1 MTDDANNLKDLK
13 LALRL
18 LHGSLLP
25 DDSEDEARSA
35 LARLLRN
42 LREPVDSAVRL
53 VLAALFDPKLET
65 YFPGDGLPFKR
76 KIELIGPQGHRRES
90 GHMLKL
96 ADEVAN
102 RRFRHRRSL
111 SHEDAIRIVARR
123 FKISTRHVEAAWG
136 QFKCLYDPVEQSWTR
151 DYPGEVKRLREAAR
165 AARAAR
171 ATAGFSRCASPVA
184 GFFRAKRSRP

>member
-65 YFPGDGLPFKR
+65 YFSLG
-76 KIELIGPQGHRRES
+76 RETIR
-90 GHMLKL
+90 G
-96 ADEVAN
+96 
-102 RRFRHRRSL
+102 RS
-111 SHEDAIRIVARR
+111 SA
-123 FKISTRHVEAAWG
+123 
-136 QFKCLYDPVEQSWTR
+136 C
-151 DYPGEVKRLREAAR
+151 VKR
-165 AARAAR
+165 
-171 ATAGFSRCASPVA
+171 PV
-184 GFFRAKRSRP
+184 RLVRLVLP